1 MDGMNLPR
9 RGLLLGSLASVAAL
23 GGTIV
28 PAGAAVPRA
37 SEQAPGF
44 YRHRVGDIEVTPLLD
59 GNLAFPDA
67 ALPNLF
73 QRYDAAIGTR
83 LKAEAFDAP
92 GGVPLAVNAFLVN
105 TGSRLVLVD
114 AGAAA
119 ALGPAL
125 GQIPRNLRAAGVTL
139 QDIDAVVLTH
149 LHRDHAAGMLTA
161 DGAAL
166 FPRAEVLVAEAE
178 AAYWSDTGEETRA
191 PAPLRPFFGPARA
204 VLAAYGNRLRRIGT
218 ETEVAPGVRT
228 LAIPGHTPGHL
239 GVHVASGG
247 AQFLMWGDVVHS
259 QTLQFARPDWS
270 ISFDSDP
277 DLAARTRTRIFD
289 MAATDRIVIAGSHLG
304 FPGIGHVARRSE
316 GYGFMPALWRS
327 PL

>member
-1 MDGMNLPR
+1 MQRITLPR
-9 RGLLLGSLASVAAL
+9 RGLLLGSLAGAIAASSH
-23 GGTIV
+23 
-28 PAGAAVPRA
+28 GAAAAVARA
-37 SEQAPGF
+37 TNQAPGF
-44 YRHRVGDIEVTPLLD
+44 YRHRVGEIEVTALLD

-73 QRYDAAIGTR
+73 RNYDAATGNR
-83 LKAEAFDAP
+83 LKAEAFDPP

-105 TGSRLVLVD
+105 TGTRLILVD

-119 ALGPAL
+119 ALGPTL
-125 GQIPRNLRAAGVTL
+125 GQIPANLRAAGVAL
-139 QDIDAVVLTH
+139 EDIDAIVLTH
-149 LHRDHAAGMLTA
+149 LHRDHAAGLLTA
-161 DGAAL
+161 EGTAL
-166 FPRAEVLVAEAE
+166 FPRGELLVAEAE
-178 AAYWSDTGEETRA
+178 AAYWSDSGEETRA

-204 VLAAYGNRLRRIGT
+204 VLAAYGSRVRRIGL

-247 AQFLMWGDVVHS
+247 AQFLMWGDVVHTQS
-259 QTLQFARPDWS
+259 LQFARPDWS

-277 DLAARTRTRIFD
+277 DLAARTRSRIFD
-289 MAATDRIVIAGSHLG
+289 MAATDRIVVAGSHLA
-304 FPGIGHVARRSE
+304 FPAIGHVARRSE
-316 GYGFMPALWRS
+316 GYGFVPAMWRS

>member
-1 MDGMNLPR
+1 MHRTISLPR
-9 RGLLLGSLASVAAL
+9 RGALLGSLAAVAAF
-23 GGTIV
+23 GSGTA
-28 PAGAAVPRA
+28 PAAVPLA
-37 SEQAPGF
+37 TQQAPGF
-44 YRHRVGDIEVTPLLD
+44 YRHRVGEIEVTALLD

-73 QRYDAAIGTR
+73 RNYDAAIGTR
-83 LKAEAFDAP
+83 LKTEAFNAP

-105 TGSRLVLVD
+105 TGTRLILVD

-119 ALGPAL
+119 ALGPNL
-125 GQIPRNLRAAGVTL
+125 GQIPRNLRAAGVAL
-139 QDIDAVVLTH
+139 EDIDAIVLTH

-161 DGAAL
+161 EGAAL

-178 AAYWSDTGEETRA
+178 AAYWSDSGEETRA

-204 VLAAYGNRLRRIGT
+204 VLAAYGSRVRRIGL

-247 AQFLMWGDVVHS
+247 AQFLMWGDVVHAQS
-259 QTLQFARPDWS
+259 LQFARPDWS

-277 DLAARTRTRIFD
+277 DLAARTRSRIFD
-289 MAATDRIVIAGSHLG
+289 MAATDRIVVAGSHLA
-304 FPGIGHVARRSE
+304 FPAIGHVARRSE
-316 GYGFMPALWRS
+316 GYGFVPAMWRS

>member
-1 MDGMNLPR
+1 MTDQIRLPR
-9 RGLLLGSLASVAAL
+9 RGLLLGSLAGVVAL
-23 GGTIV
+23 GSHGAT
-28 PAGAAVPRA
+28 AAVPRA
-37 SEQAPGF
+37 TEQAPGF
-44 YRHRVGDIEVTPLLD
+44 YRHRVGEIEVTALLD

-73 QRYDAAIGTR
+73 RNYDTAIGTR

-105 TGSRLVLVD
+105 TGTRLILVD

-125 GQIPRNLRAAGVTL
+125 GQIPGNLRAAGVAL
-139 QDIDAVVLTH
+139 SDIDAIVLTH

-161 DGAAL
+161 EGAAL

-178 AAYWSDTGEETRA
+178 AAYWSDSGEETRA

-204 VLAAYGNRLRRIGT
+204 VLAAYGSRVRRIGL

-247 AQFLMWGDVVHS
+247 AQFLMWGDVVHTQS
-259 QTLQFARPDWS
+259 LQFARPDWS

-277 DLAARTRTRIFD
+277 ELAARTRSRIFD
-289 MAATDRIVIAGSHLG
+289 MAATDRLVIAGSHLA

-316 GYGFMPALWRS
+316 GYGFVPAMWRS